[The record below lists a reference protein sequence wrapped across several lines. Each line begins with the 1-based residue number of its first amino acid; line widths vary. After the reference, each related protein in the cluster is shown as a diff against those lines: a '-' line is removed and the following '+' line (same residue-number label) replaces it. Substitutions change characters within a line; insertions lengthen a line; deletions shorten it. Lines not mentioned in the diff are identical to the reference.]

1 MLQASPTPTS
11 TSAFIIRSS
20 IVEYNQFKRLTS
32 TLTDD
37 DTLSYFIMRA
47 LSASPIDN
55 HLMLSVFIHREL
67 PNILHECL
75 QVCLDYQCA
84 SIVTF
89 AAFQGSRHQLAGM
102 MCRVAPS
109 RTGSTCLTAMTS
121 SKTWSTSSSKGGSL
135 YVTYMP
141 LRIFYWVDV
150 SLPSVVLRTF
160 GEETMQ

>member
-37 DTLSYFIMRA
+37 DTLSYFIVRA
-47 LSASPIDN
+47 LLASPIDN

-109 RTGSTCLTAMTS
+109 RTGFTICNVYASTDLLLTWRISAIS
-121 SKTWSTSSSKGGSL
+121 CAKDIWRRDNAIDNEL
-135 YVTYMP
+135 YA
-141 LRIFYWVDV
+141 D
-150 SLPSVVLRTF
+150 
-160 GEETMQ
+160 